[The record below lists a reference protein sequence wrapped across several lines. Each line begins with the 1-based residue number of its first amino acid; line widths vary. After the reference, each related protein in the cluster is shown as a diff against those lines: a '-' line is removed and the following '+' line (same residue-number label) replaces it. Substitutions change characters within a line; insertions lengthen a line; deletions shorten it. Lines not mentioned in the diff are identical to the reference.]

1 MVLTGLAVLGEF
13 MRPSVGAGAALTASI
28 SRLLTMAAGLAF
40 LLMVGPEARLAL
52 ASGFY
57 VLGAGG
63 LLGLLAGA
71 ILLASSR
78 RSLG

>member
-1 MVLTGLAVLGEF
+1 
-13 MRPSVGAGAALTASI
+13 
-28 SRLLTMAAGLAF
+28 
-40 LLMVGPEARLAL
+40 MVGPEARLAL

-71 ILLASSR
+71 ILLGVLASLARLNASR
-78 RSLG
+78 EIAR